1 MKSSLPTAPF
11 IRIFLRTVTVAA
23 LCGCGSAGTA
33 MMPGTTTP
41 AAPSSLT
48 QHSPGPLVTN
58 LKSFTLSLSKKQI
71 LPLLVAKQQN
81 ASWGIAVESNCKN
94 MYAQR
99 VTGHSPTPDTP
110 GLAIIRYHQ
119 LTPES
124 TGKCYWK
131 FIALGSG
138 NRKISVT
145 VRATVTP

>member
-1 MKSSLPTAPF
+1 VKSSLPTAPF
-11 IRIFLRTVTVAA
+11 IRVFLRTVTVAA
-23 LCGCGSAGTA
+23 LCGCGSAGSA

-41 AAPSSLT
+41 AARASLT
-48 QHSPGPLVTN
+48 QHAPGPLVTN

-81 ASWGIAVESNCKN
+81 ASWGIAVESTCNN
-94 MYAQR
+94 MYPER
-99 VTGHSPTPDTP
+99 VTGFSPTPSTP
-110 GLAIIRYHQ
+110 GLAIMRYHR
-119 LTPES
+119 LTPDA
-124 TGKCYWK
+124 TGRCYWK